1 MSDLEK
7 SFTNLEPTLAAEGSL
22 DDTKP
27 MSKNA
32 IKKAAKAERLAALK
46 LERRAREKE
55 AKKEKKR
62 IRAEKRAAG
71 ELDDAEEEEMKRR
84 MKRSKVQ
91 LEFGGTVVVDLGFD
105 SMMND
110 KVRTII
116 MYDPV
121 FPLHCNLLKS
131 DFFFMSLFFLFFF
144 LDRKLCPCAPSWHTH
159 IALIAR
165 PRSRFH

>member
-1 MSDLEK
+1 MSESSTISVQDG
-7 SFTNLEPTLAAEGSL
+7 TI
-22 DDTKP
+22 P

-71 ELDDAEEEEMKRR
+71 ELDDDEEEIKRR
-84 MKRSKVQ
+84 MKRPKLQ
-91 LEFGGTVVVDLGFD
+91 FGGTVVVDLGFD

-110 KVRTII
+110 KVRSISASSNLFRS
-116 MYDPV
+116 DV
-121 FPLHCNLLKS
+121 FS
-131 DFFFMSLFFLFFF
+131 SFS
-144 LDRKLCPCAPSWHTH
+144 
-159 IALIAR
+159 
-165 PRSRFH
+165 